1 MHSLNLNSNVF
12 AFCKMSLPCSYY
24 FMKKKKKMN
33 CSNMSKFQLPTNVKT
48 TSGSVQISAASL
60 SHGSVTVRMT
70 VAISLMKT
78 QHTAHLEP
86 AARDNSSAVM
96 AVAFLRAGNVMLI
109 MTVVTTLMSH

>member
-1 MHSLNLNSNVF
+1 
-12 AFCKMSLPCSYY
+12 
-24 FMKKKKKMN
+24 
-33 CSNMSKFQLPTNVKT
+33 MSKFQLPTNVKT

-96 AVAFLRAGNVMLI
+96 AVAFPRAGNVMLI